1 MFDWGELLSLAQEL
15 AGRSGDQAAARSAVS
30 RAYYA
35 SFHQAKKYLLAID
48 TSVHLPKHG
57 GAHEQV
63 PEHLKQPGR
72 TRTERSA
79 ATRLERLKRQRKW
92 ADYEA
97 SEKPRLESEVEQALR
112 DAKFILAQ
120 LTTQPET

>member
-35 SFHQAKKYLLAID
+35 SFHQAKEHLLASD
-48 TSVHLPKHG
+48 DSPRLSRHG
-57 GAHEQV
+57 AAHEQV

-72 TRTERSA
+72 TRAERSA
-79 ATRLERLKRQRKW
+79 AAKLERLKRQRKW

-120 LTTQPET
+120 LTTQPES